1 MESKA
6 ASESVKPNGYDTEGK
21 QFISTL
27 PKSIKRR
34 IQALKKLQIEGIN
47 VEAHFYERVHQLE
60 VEFAPMFTALHDKRK
75 AIVTGNYEPT
85 DDEANFPILHGYTKE
100 EMEVNVLRKSVLQQ
114 MEKASAPEPNQP
126 TKGIPNF
133 WLHLLK
139 NVDHISDMIQEHD
152 EPILQH
158 LIDITCDVETNPDSY
173 TLTFYFEPNEYFV
186 QTELKKCY
194 ILQVPPDDDDIF
206 EYDGPVIINT
216 KGTEIDWK
224 DGKNVTKKII
234 KKKQKKGN
242 AAGRFITKMVKADSF
257 FNFFDPPPMKN
268 KDEVNGD
275 DDDTETQE
283 LLQAD
288 FEVGQLFRDQIVP
301 RAVLFYT
308 KEAIEENDIF
318 EYDGDEEEDETELA
332 DESDN
337 E

>member
-1 MESKA
+1 MESKDIN
-6 ASESVKPNGYDTEGK
+6 ELVKPNGCNTEGK
-21 QFISTL
+21 EFIKSL

-34 IQALKKLQIEGIN
+34 IQALKKLQVEGIN

-60 VEFAPMFTALHDKRK
+60 VEFAPMFNALHDKRK
-75 AIVTGNYEPT
+75 AIVMGKYEPT

-100 EMEVNVLRKSVLQQ
+100 EMEQ
-114 MEKASAPEPNQP
+114 MEEASAPEPNQP
-126 TKGIPNF
+126 TKGVPNF
-133 WLHLLK
+133 WLYLLK
-139 NVDHISDMIQEHD
+139 NVDHICEMIQEHD

-158 LIDITCDVETNPDSY
+158 LVDVTCDVQTNPDSY
-173 TLTFYFEPNEYFV
+173 TLTFHFEPNEYFS
-186 QTELKKCY
+186 QTELKKFY
-194 ILQVPPDDDDIF
+194 TLQVPPDDDDIF
-206 EYDGPVIINT
+206 EYDGPVIVNT

-234 KKKQKKGN
+234 KKKQRKGN
-242 AAGRFITKMVKADSF
+242 GAGRFVTKTVKADSF

-268 KDEVNGD
+268 KDEINED
-275 DDDTETQE
+275 DDDAETQE

-308 KEAIEENDIF
+308 KEAIDENDIF
-318 EYDGDEEEDETELA
+318 EYDGDEDEDETELA